1 MSESRAAVA
10 RYVRE
15 NPGSHFSAIADSLDM
30 ARGQVQYHLSRL
42 SRSGDVEYASM
53 YGRTHYYPRTYD
65 ERERATLA
73 LLRRET
79 ARGIV
84 SLLLDEDGR
93 RPAAVA
99 EQLGVARSTVEH
111 HLGHLTECDVVEKR
125 RGDVG
130 RVTLHLR
137 RPDDVAPLL
146 ATVTSEPT
154 DRLVDRFM
162 CLVDDAFETE

>member
-15 NPGSHFSAIADSLDM
+15 HPGSHFSAIVDSMDM

-42 SRSGDVEYASM
+42 SRSGDVEYESV

-93 RPAAVA
+93 RPGAVA
-99 EQLGVARSTVEH
+99 DDLGVARSTVEH

-125 RGDVG
+125 RGDDG
-130 RVTLHLR
+130 RVTLHLC
-137 RPDDVAPLL
+137 RPDDAAVLM
-146 ATVTSEPT
+146 ATVTAGPT

-162 CLVDDAFETE
+162 CLVDDAFESE